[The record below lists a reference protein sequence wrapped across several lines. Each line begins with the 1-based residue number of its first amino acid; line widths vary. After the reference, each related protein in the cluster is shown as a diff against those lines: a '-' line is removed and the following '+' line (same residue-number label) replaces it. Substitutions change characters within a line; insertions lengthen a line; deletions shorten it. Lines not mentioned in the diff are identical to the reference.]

1 MFPPALLTFIAHHG
15 WGEIRTAHP
24 VGGGCINDGHIL
36 TTTTGPQL
44 FLKRNAS
51 APADM
56 FAREAEGLTALAVPG
71 GPRVPQPLAVGVD
84 FLLLEFL
91 SSAPPAPA
99 GWETFGQRLAAL
111 HAVTQAQFGFPHS
124 NYIGSTPQPNA
135 WRTDGFAFFAEQRL
149 LFQGQLARE
158 RGALQAADLHRLE
171 RLAAHLADWIPPQPA
186 SLLHGDL
193 WNGNVLVGPD
203 GHAALIDPAA
213 HYGWAEADLAM
224 TALFGGFPPAFY
236 AAYEAERPLPPGVQQ
251 RFELYNLY
259 HLLNHLNLFGG
270 SYLGAVRATLEK
282 YG

>member
-1 MFPPALLTFIAHHG
+1 MFPPALLAFFAERG
-15 WGEIRTAHP
+15 WGAIRTAHP

-36 TTTTGPQL
+36 TTATGPQL

-51 APADM
+51 APTDM

-71 GPRVPQPLAVGVD
+71 GPRVPQPLLVDAD

-91 SSAPPAPA
+91 PSAPPAPN
-99 GWETFGQRLAAL
+99 GWEVFGQRLAAL
-111 HAVTQAQFGFPHS
+111 HAVTHAQFGFPHS

-135 WRTDGFAFFAEQRL
+135 WRADGFQFFAEQRL
-149 LFQGQLARE
+149 LFQGKLARE
-158 RGALQAADLHRLE
+158 RGALSASDLKRLE
-171 RLAAHLADWIPPQPA
+171 HIAAHLANWIPPQPA

-193 WNGNVLVGPD
+193 WSGNVLPGPD

-213 HYGWAEADLAM
+213 HYGWAEADVAM
-224 TALFGGFPPAFY
+224 TTLFGRLPAVFY
-236 AAYEAERPLPPGVQQ
+236 SAYEAARPLPPGAPQ

-270 SYLGAVRATLEK
+270 SYLGAVRATLAR